1 MRTIAAAAA
10 RDGDNFIGL
19 RHVAALM
26 VLWAHSW
33 SYLDRATEPLARA
46 LAGFDSGRFG
56 VYLFF
61 AISGF
66 LITLALCRND
76 ALPRYAWHRALRVY
90 PAYAACLLVSVFAI
104 GATFTTLPLS
114 DYLAHPR
121 TWSYF
126 TSNGMLISLQ
136 WDLPGVFVDQPLS
149 GLVNGSLWSLGAEIR
164 WYSLFGV
171 LALFGLFRHRRL
183 FTVVAALLIADSLRR
198 HGWPLAH
205 LTTSPAITQLFLLGA
220 LAALWRD
227 VVPLSARVLVPLWLV
242 AIGCVQTR
250 FGASLPS
257 WPASSGALCRL
268 CAAGTGCRS
277 STIPRPVPVRRAVQ
291 QSLIAVSRHHALPLF
306 ATVSC
311 VAAGDAVLAPHR
323 SACAAQSIT
332 STISTRCGAGVDRRR
347 VAITEPERRSLCDVV
362 RHPRPSDL
370 RDRGPSSELRLARP
384 APCLRA
390 DCPWGRRVRPV
401 PTDRPAGL
409 RCCRR
414 SGRRRQRR

>member
-10 RDGDNFIGL
+10 RDGDNFVGL

-250 FGASLPS
+250 FGASLLIVACVYLALYVAYALPVLKLPKFDYS
-257 WPASSGALCRL
+257 YGLFLYGAP
-268 CAAGTGCRS
+268 
-277 STIPRPVPVRRAVQ
+277 IQ
-291 QSLIAVSRHHALPLF
+291 QSLITLFPDITPLPLF
-306 ATVSC
+306 ATAFVFTLP
-311 VAAGDAVLAPHR
+311 LAMLSWHLIEAPALRHKHHF
-323 SACAAQSIT
+323 
-332 STISTRCGAGVDRRR
+332 DDLDPLRRW
-347 VAITEPERRSLCDVV
+347 RRST
-362 RHPRPSDL
+362 PR
-370 RDRGPSSELRLARP
+370 RNH
-384 APCLRA
+384 
-390 DCPWGRRVRPV
+390 
-401 PTDRPAGL
+401 
-409 RCCRR
+409 
-414 SGRRRQRR
+414 